1 MTEAKYKRALLKFS
15 GEVLAAQASG
25 PGGAP
30 NLCLLTDELKAARD
44 LGVQIAVVVGGGN
57 LIRGAIAA
65 QQGLDRVAADY
76 MGMLATVINGL
87 GLVEILGRNGVAA
100 VLQSALEVRGVA
112 APFDRTQA
120 LAALAEGKIV
130 VFSGGTGHPYLTTD
144 TAAALR
150 AVEIG
155 AEALLVAKSGVDG
168 VYDADPHHDATASK
182 FDRLSFKEAI
192 DRELKVMD
200 TAALCLCRDAGLPII
215 VFSAADPAN
224 ICRALRGEAIGTII
238 TNT

>member
-1 MTEAKYKRALLKFS
+1 MSQTKYKRALLKFS

-30 NLCLLTDELKAARD
+30 NLCLLADELRAARD
-44 LGVQIAVVVGGGN
+44 LGVQMAVVVGGGN

-65 QQGLDRVAADY
+65 EQGLDRVTADY

-87 GLVEILGRNGVAA
+87 GLVEVLGRAGVAA
-100 VLQSALEVRGVA
+100 VLQSALEVRGVV
-112 APFDRTQA
+112 APFDRAKALEA
-120 LAALAEGKIV
+120 LAVGKV
-130 VFSGGTGHPYLTTD
+130 VVLSGGTGHPYLTTD

-155 AEALLVAKSGVDG
+155 AEVLLVAKSGVDG
-168 VYDADPHHDATASK
+168 VYDADPRRDATATR
-182 FDRLSFKEAI
+182 FDRLSFDEAI
-192 DRELKVMD
+192 ARRLAVMD
-200 TAALCLCRDAGLPII
+200 TAALCLCQDAGLPII
-215 VFSAADPAN
+215 VFDAADPAN

-238 TNT
+238 TTA